1 MLIII
6 IIPGI
11 FSLPAQGLAA
21 LKQVIDDEREEEE
34 SSSSR
39 PPKKRDRMETE
50 EGDLEI
56 HEKDD
61 EEDTCN
67 DK

>member
-1 MLIII
+1 VLIII

-34 SSSSR
+34 SSSR
-39 PPKKRDRMETE
+39 PPKKRERMETE